1 MFELKKK
8 ILMGVTRS
16 FTFIFSGIF
25 IFFIFPPT
33 TSLLGFFFL
42 LSLESRNW
50 FDFLLNG
57 FTGIVSECSR
67 ALCAN
72 TNMVSVDCT
81 LCYCVHFDFIVYS
94 LYLFDTCSSVILLSI
109 SLPKIPLHS
118 LVLVVIT
125 NFTISIIFL
134 LCLITSVFVIVLV
147 VVGKSLISRR
157 YIYAT
162 R

>member
-1 MFELKKK
+1 M
-8 ILMGVTRS
+8 
-16 FTFIFSGIF
+16 FIFSGIF

-33 TSLLGFFFL
+33 TSLLGFFFFL

-109 SLPKIPLHS
+109 SLPKNTPS
-118 LVLVVIT
+118 LVLVVTT

-134 LCLITSVFVIVLV
+134 LCLITSVFVNVLV